1 MLKHSELHILNT
13 CNLYIFYTSKEAVLK
28 QKARKWEDLKMNYF
42 FTLSTFFKS
51 SEPYEYI
58 LSNQELSNKNRNNI

>member
-42 FTLSTFFKS
+42 FTL
-51 SEPYEYI
+51 
-58 LSNQELSNKNRNNI
+58 